1 MIYIILAVA
10 ASAAVTLVMKAAGNG
25 KGNRYGILLGN
36 YLTCVFLAL
45 IQRRPAGL
53 RPDSVTVLCGI
64 IGGILFVAG
73 LVMMQK
79 SIPANGASLTAAF
92 SKLGLLVPLLLSVAV
107 FHERLTLTRTAGI
120 LLAMAAILVIHSAPS
135 EPSSGKISTPL
146 LAGVLL
152 GCGSGDAMAKVFEE
166 IGEPAQESLYFLI
179 LFAAASLITYG
190 LSVPETKRTGLRIRK
205 EDLLAGVAVGIP
217 NYYSAAMLLKA
228 LDRLPAILA
237 YPVCSAGSL
246 VLIILLSG
254 LLFRERL
261 RSRTLKGILMI
272 LAALVLLNL

>member
-1 MIYIILAVA
+1 MIYIVLAVA
-10 ASAAVTLVMKAAGNG
+10 ASAAVTLVMKAVGNG

-36 YLTCVFLAL
+36 YLTCVCLAL
-45 IQRRPAGL
+45 LQRRPAGL
-53 RPDSVTVLCGI
+53 RPDPVTFFCGI
-64 IGGILFVAG
+64 IGGVLFVAG

-92 SKLGLLVPLLLSVAV
+92 SKLGLLVPLVLSVTV
-107 FHERLTLTRTAGI
+107 FHEHLTLVRAAGI
-120 LLAMAAILVIHSAPS
+120 LLAIAAILVIHSAPS
-135 EPSSGKISTPL
+135 EPSSERLSTPL

-166 IGEPAQESLYFLI
+166 TGLQSQESLYFLI

-190 LSVPETKRTGLRIRK
+190 LSVSETKRTGVHIRK
-205 EDLLAGVAVGIP
+205 EDLLSGIAVGIP

-228 LDRLPAILA
+228 LDRLPAILV
-237 YPVCSAGSL
+237 YPFSSAGSL

-261 RSRTLKGILMI
+261 RSRTLFGVLMI
-272 LAALVLLNL
+272 LVSLVLLNL